1 MYPGR
6 VICNNKNPVNSWKP
20 LIDNAKGNHEPSLRD
35 KEGAETIL
43 IRVQSSD
50 WKSRAPEMGEDIV
63 QTIWKHIEVHKR
75 TG

>member
-1 MYPGR
+1 M
-6 VICNNKNPVNSWKP
+6 
-20 LIDNAKGNHEPSLRD
+20 LRAIMSQAL
-35 KEGAETIL
+35 E
-43 IRVQSSD
+43 IRKVQRLSQSSD

>member
-1 MYPGR
+1 M
-6 VICNNKNPVNSWKP
+6 
-20 LIDNAKGNHEPSLRD
+20 LRAIMSQASYE
-35 KEGAETIL
+35 EGAETIL